1 MVSFSLAS
9 ATFVTLVLTY
19 ATTSS
24 SAFSGDYRKN
34 NKISMSLTSSSYHG
48 FQRSATA
55 SSFCSSSFAGKQFR
69 LCPAAF
75 SQQKKK
81 TEKGRNS
88 GSELNMFMGSDGGIL
103 GIGTPELITI
113 VLVGYFILGPSE
125 LFKLTKQIGKAIT
138 NIQTLGAEATRN
150 FEDQMEDTINIEEIR
165 KTQQELSEVFN
176 FRRTINQPNEYD
188 FTTEPPPVAPEPTMA
203 AAATTAAAAVATTE
217 EAVDNSIAAPKKKK
231 RIVRRRKKKIVEPE
245 PDLDLNVDMPSD
257 WSTDSPS
264 GMADDDTNWF
274 DAPPAT
280 PFDGTGNIEDLE
292 MPQQPADD
300 ATEFNAYSREA
311 RMERLKSSGDGIHN
325 DATENA
331 DPSYPDDTGMG
342 SMFNN
347 IEDQSEEQSRF
358 AAQLSGGWN
367 KSVMDSEDELSPLPK
382 IMERLAILEEEKNA
396 ADARLEEEFRLRGEL
411 EEKYYREKR
420 SILEEAASDTQMNAY
435 VGMENDS
442 SSSD

>member
-1 MVSFSLAS
+1 
-9 ATFVTLVLTY
+9 
-19 ATTSS
+19 
-24 SAFSGDYRKN
+24 
-34 NKISMSLTSSSYHG
+34 
-48 FQRSATA
+48 
-55 SSFCSSSFAGKQFR
+55 
-69 LCPAAF
+69 
-75 SQQKKK
+75 
-81 TEKGRNS
+81 
-88 GSELNMFMGSDGGIL
+88 
-103 GIGTPELITI
+103 
-113 VLVGYFILGPSE
+113 
-125 LFKLTKQIGKAIT
+125 
-138 NIQTLGAEATRN
+138 
-150 FEDQMEDTINIEEIR
+150 
-165 KTQQELSEVFN
+165 
-176 FRRTINQPNEYD
+176 
-188 FTTEPPPVAPEPTMA
+188 MA
-203 AAATTAAAAVATTE
+203 AAATTEAAAVATTE

-231 RIVRRRKKKIVEPE
+231 RIVRRRKKKVVEPE

-274 DAPPAT
+274 DAT

-396 ADARLEEEFRLRGEL
+396 ADARLEEEFRLRGES

-420 SILEEAASDTQMNAY
+420 SILEEAASDTQMNAF